1 MWSKACPWFAYR
13 RALGTLDPNNM
24 IERLKWI
31 SHFEF
36 EKNGKYLRLSAGGL
50 AALAFAVVF
59 GAIAASGIVWLFE
72 KNVIE
77 LGTNTPRDISFSTLH
92 LNAEQTCSA
101 L

>member
-1 MWSKACPWFAYR
+1 M
-13 RALGTLDPNNM
+13 D
-24 IERLKWI
+24 

-72 KNVIE
+72 KNVIS
-77 LGTNTPRDISFSTLH
+77 LY
-92 LNAEQTCSA
+92 
-101 L
+101 